1 MEEIIEEGI
10 IKEAVD
16 FITIKQTEEI
26 LNQMKKSIC
35 KINGTKTGTGFFCY
49 INYEEKDIPCLLTNY
64 HILDEKFIKKNKKIE
79 ISMND
84 NDINEDLFI
93 EEKDIIYSSPNNKY
107 DTIIIKLK
115 KEENYINFLKLDDKL
130 FNKNSEKGYESI
142 YILHYPNASK
152 ASVSYGKGFTLKNT
166 ENNYDIEHKCNTLF
180 GSSGGPI
187 LNLTNNKVIG
197 IHKGCVKIK
206 DKDIFNIGTLLK
218 FPLNE
223 LKNKTFQNSQ
233 DFNNNNNKNSQKI
246 NNTLPNN
253 SDLIMKN
260 QAKKSICKIESKEK
274 CATGFLLMIP
284 LSDNRK
290 IPVLAFHGCIFYYEE
305 LMKGLILKISFD
317 NDDTSMKMKFTEDRV
332 INYDKV
338 HSIAFIEIKNYDK
351 DDKGNNIIQSYNFLE
366 LDENAMNPKYFKNYI
381 KDAYMIK
388 YCVDIQGDGKLKLD
402 LSIGKILDVFN
413 EYGEF
418 THQINSGP
426 GSSGAPILNLKTFKV
441 FGMHHSKIHNKKE
454 SVGKILCFAINEF
467 KKVYNLKNK
476 K

>member
-1 MEEIIEEGI
+1 MEERIEEGI

-93 EEKDIIYSSPNNKY
+93 EEKDIIYSSPKDKY

-115 KEENYINFLKLDDKL
+115 KEEKYINFLKLDDKL

-152 ASVSYGKGFTLKNT
+152 ASVSYGKGFILKNT

-180 GSSGGPI
+180 GSSGSPI

-206 DKDIFNIGTLLK
+206 DEVILNIGTLLK
-218 FPLNE
+218 FPLKE
-223 LKNKTFQNSQ
+223 LKNKTFQSE
-233 DFNNNNNKNSQKI
+233 
-246 NNTLPNN
+246 
-253 SDLIMKN
+253 LIMKN
-260 QAKKSICKIESKEK
+260 QAKKSICKIGAKIKSIEK
-274 CATGFLLMIP
+274 WATGFLLMIP
-284 LSDNRK
+284 LNDNKK
-290 IPVLAFHGCIFYYEE
+290 IPVLAFNGRSFYDYE
-305 LMKGLILKISFD
+305 LMSGLILNISFD
-317 NDDTSMKMKFTEDRV
+317 NDNTSMKMKFTEDRV
-332 INYDKV
+332 MNYDEN
-338 HSIAFIEIKNYDK
+338 HTIAFIEIKNYDK
-351 DDKGNNIIQSYNFLE
+351 DDKGNNIIKSYNFLE

-381 KDAYMIK
+381 GKDAYMLK
-388 YCVDIQGDGKLKLD
+388 YFVDIQEDEKLKLD
-402 LSIGKILDVFN
+402 LSIGKILDLFN
-413 EYGEF
+413 EDGKF
-418 THQINSGP
+418 ILQINSGK
-426 GSSGAPILNLKTFKV
+426 GSTGSPILNLTTFKV
-441 FGMHHSKIHNKKE
+441 FGMHQYGMPKNNGKKKF
-454 SVGKILCFAINEF
+454 GKILYFAINEF
-467 KKVYNLKNK
+467 KKAYNLTNK
-476 K
+476 KNIYF

>member
-10 IKEAVD
+10 IKEGVD

-84 NDINEDLFI
+84 NDINEDLFV
-93 EEKDIIYSSPNNKY
+93 EEKDIIYSSPKDKY

-115 KEENYINFLKLDDKL
+115 KEEKYINFLKLDDKL

-152 ASVSYGKGFTLKNT
+152 ASVSYGKGFILKNT

-180 GSSGGPI
+180 GSSGSPI

-197 IHKGCVKIK
+197 IHKGCAKIK
-206 DKDIFNIGTLLK
+206 DEVIFNIGTLLK
-218 FPLNE
+218 FPLKE
-223 LKNKTFQNSQ
+223 LKNKIFQNSPKKK
-233 DFNNNNNKNSQKI
+233 FNNNNNKNSQKI
-246 NNTLPNN
+246 NSTLQNK
-253 SDLIMKN
+253 SELIMKN
-260 QAKKSICKIESKEK
+260 QAKKSICKIELKNK
-274 CATGFLLMIP
+274 DAKKWAIGFLLMIP
-284 LSDNRK
+284 LNDNKK
-290 IPVLAFHGCIFYYEE
+290 IPVLAFSGLAFYYNE
-305 LMKGLILKISFD
+305 LMSGLILNISFVND
-317 NDDTSMKMKFTEDRV
+317 NTSMKMKFTQDRV
-332 INYDKV
+332 MNYDKN

-351 DDKGNNIIQSYNFLE
+351 DDKGNNIIKSYNFLE

-381 KDAYMIK
+381 GNDAYILK
-388 YCVDIQGDGKLKLD
+388 YYVDVQENENLKL
-402 LSIGKILDVFN
+402 
-413 EYGEF
+413 E
-418 THQINSGP
+418 
-426 GSSGAPILNLKTFKV
+426 
-441 FGMHHSKIHNKKE
+441 
-454 SVGKILCFAINEF
+454 
-467 KKVYNLKNK
+467 
-476 K
+476 